1 MVDMNDS
8 SLSHDFPDKILRNP
22 QESSLVYQ
30 SLNSLLKLYIDLY
43 QQNTVGNRI
52 KVTNTFRE
60 KPVIFDIYRD
70 ALYSLSGAVELNGL
84 DDEYSV
90 QQSHRLSLY
99 QGNRKLHKS
108 YQQTPSIFIF
118 IFSSSSSYSFFF
130 YKI

>member
-8 SLSHDFPDKILRNP
+8 SLSHDFPDKTLRNP

-52 KVTNTFRE
+52 KVTNTLRE

-99 QGNRKLHKS
+99 QGNHKLHKS
-108 YQQTPSIFIF
+108 YQPTPSILYFHFFI
-118 IFSSSSSYSFFF
+118 I
-130 YKI
+130 

>member
-22 QESSLVYQ
+22 QESALVYQ

-108 YQQTPSIFIF
+108 YQPTPSILYFHFFI
-118 IFSSSSSYSFFF
+118 I
-130 YKI
+130 